1 MQIFDEKADENK
13 LEYTSV
19 FASYIH
25 ILDQLIDA
33 KLREKFSEDQI
44 ESFYETYA
52 KNSSVYKKT
61 NPNVHDTLFGFV
73 DFQKFR
79 EQMISYKNANAKMSA
94 SDEKKQ
100 SDAYIL
106 NMAKYTGENGIFDKL
121 I

>member
-25 ILDQLIDA
+25 ILDQLIDS
-33 KLREKFSEDQI
+33 KLREKYSEDQI

-52 KNSSVYKKT
+52 KSSAVYKKL
-61 NPNVHDTLFGFV
+61 NPTVHEILFGFV

-79 EQMISYKNANAKMSA
+79 E
-94 SDEKKQ
+94 
-100 SDAYIL
+100 
-106 NMAKYTGENGIFDKL
+106 
-121 I
+121 